1 MFSGSQLIV
10 MGVII
15 VIMLV
20 IYVIMIRKEIS

>member
-1 MFSGSQLIV
+1 MFSGPQLIV
-10 MGVII
+10 LGVVI